1 MSLNKHKKVVGNSV
15 VSILI
20 GMVGLLALSGCAGNS
35 PSVEAKQALQGA
47 EGYSVGQV
55 NVTLAEHVFYDF
67 SEEEKHYPDAKE
79 LAVFFKEDIEKY
91 LKQAGRSCQNG
102 PSCLTLDVEFNYLRN
117 FNMGSVSVSAPT
129 IDRTLTIRKGDAV
142 VYTRTEK
149 ELKPFKDGILGSTL
163 NGLAVFTKA
172 GEDKANLEEERG
184 HIDVISQVTVRDV
197 VELGR

>member
-1 MSLNKHKKVVGNSV
+1 MSLNKHKKVVGNLV

-20 GMVGLLALSGCAGNS
+20 GMTALLALSGCAGNA
-35 PSVEAKQALQGA
+35 PSAEAKQTLQTA

-55 NVTLAEHVFYDF
+55 NVTLADHVFYDF
-67 SEEEKHYPDAKE
+67 SEEEKQYPNEKE

-117 FNMGSVSVSAPT
+117 FNLGSVSVSAPT

-142 VYTRTEK
+142 VYNHTQK
-149 ELKPFKDGILGSTL
+149 ELTPNKGGIVGKTL

-172 GEDKANLEEERG
+172 GEDKANVEDERG

-197 VELGR
+197 VQLGR